1 MLFRLWEQDEDGKLM
16 GDRLE
21 MLEDELFCLGE
32 AVDYLGRVR
41 GCEDVIRDLEDK
53 MKVLAVEKEQ
63 AEQRAAEAYNRE
75 MDALRREYFAAR

>member
-1 MLFRLWEQDEDGKLM
+1 M

-21 MLEDELFCLGE
+21 MLEDELFCLCE

-63 AEQRAAEAYNRE
+63 AEQRVAEAYNME
-75 MDALRREYFAAR
+75 MEALRREYFAAVL